1 MLVRFRN
8 LVGAITGSS
17 SVRSRNLV
25 GAILE
30 PGRCDPG
37 TWSVRSRSLVGAIP
51 DPGWCDHGF
60 LSVRF
65 RSLVGAIPEPI
76 GAIPE
81 PGWCDPG
88 SWSVRSWIL
97 VGAIRANAGRCDPA
111 SDRWEPVSR
120 RCDSGADCRCDASAL
135 SGHQSQEIRGVP
147 GRESERD
154 RPAKRILSTARFEGY
169 PSAHSTTVARFRES
183 GRTRCG
189 RIRILR
195 QRCGTPNQQR
205 LQPAS
210 GA

>member
-1 MLVRFRN
+1 MRSRI
-8 LVGAITGSS
+8 LVGAIADPGWCDPGTW

-25 GAILE
+25 GAIPEPGRCDPGTWLVRSRNLVGAIPE

-37 TWSVRSRSLVGAIP
+37 TWSVRSP
-51 DPGWCDHGF
+51 DPGRCDRGSS
-60 LSVRF
+60 SVRH
-65 RSLVGAIPEPI
+65 
-76 GAIPE
+76 
-81 PGWCDPG
+81 G
-88 SWSVRSWIL
+88 SSSVRSRIL

-111 SDRWEPVSR
+111 SYRSEPVSL
-120 RCDSGADCRCDASAL
+120 RCDSGADCRCDASTL
-135 SGHQSQEIRGVP
+135 SGYQSPEIRGVP

-154 RPAKRILSTARFEGY
+154 RPAKRIVSTARFEGY
-169 PSAHSTTVARFRES
+169 PAAHSTTAARFRES